1 MAQSDASIRVSVEI
15 PHDLVA
21 DVDVSALG
29 LDLRRLWALEQVRQR
44 RLGIG
49 RAAEVAGMPRA
60 AFMVWLGEHGVPVI
74 DYTAADF
81 QKELRTQDRG

>member
-1 MAQSDASIRVSVEI
+1 MAQTDASIRVSVEI
-15 PHDLVA
+15 PQELVG
-21 DVDVSALG
+21 DVDVSSLG

-74 DYTAADF
+74 DYPAVDL
-81 QKELRTQDRG
+81 QQELGTVDRR

>member
-1 MAQSDASIRVSVEI
+1 MAQSDACIRVSVEI
-15 PHDLVA
+15 PHDLGA

-74 DYTAADF
+74 DYPAADF
-81 QKELRTQDRG
+81 QQELRTSDRR